1 MASIGTVE
9 RKADG
14 SYTGELATI
23 SIKAPIAI
31 IPNKAKKTDTQPDF
45 RVLSGKVEVGAGWKR
60 ISETSGRDYVSLSL
74 ATPEFGK
81 AKIYAN
87 LGRAADQ
94 DDDDV
99 FALIWN
105 PAD

>member
-1 MASIGTVE
+1 MASIGTVA

-14 SYTGELATI
+14 SFTGELATI

-31 IPNKAKKTDTQPDF
+31 IPNRAKKMKGQPDF
-45 RVLSGKVEVGAGWKR
+45 RVMSGKVEVGAGWTR
-60 ISETSGRDYVSLSL
+60 LSETSGKDYVSLAL
-74 ATPEFGK
+74 ATPEFGRGTL
-81 AKIYAN
+81 YAN

>member
-1 MASIGTVE
+1 MASIGTVT

-14 SYTGELATI
+14 SFIGTLTTI
-23 SIKAPIAI
+23 TIKAPVAI
-31 IPNKAKKTDTQPDF
+31 LPNTAKKADAQPDF
-45 RVLSGKVEVGAGWKR
+45 RVFSGKVEVGAGWTR
-60 ISETSGRDYVSLSL
+60 VAETSGKSYVSLSL
-74 ATPEFGK
+74 ATPEFGRST
-81 AKIYAN
+81 IYAN

-105 PAD
+105 PVD